1 MFAVS
6 TRRRALAVA
15 AGAMMAG
22 GMVLGAGT
30 AQASGG
36 PACGAW
42 TDVGPNLSVR
52 TCVEVHAS
60 SLEVWTDIQ
69 NSTDGNQ
76 GLSITQYGQHVPAMA
91 TTNGAVVAGS
101 CYLVVAPGT
110 QGLCGRFYAQRTAGF
125 AQATADVKSEYVTL
139 TTVYS
144 PSVGT

>member
-42 TDVGPNLSVR
+42 TDVGPNLQAR
-52 TCVEVHAS
+52 TCVNVLAS
-60 SLEVWTDIQ
+60 SLELWTDIQ
-69 NSTDGNQ
+69 NATDGNQ
-76 GLSITQYGQHVPAMA
+76 FVHVKQYGDTFNNQV
-91 TTNGAVVAGS
+91 GE
-101 CYLVVAPGT
+101 CYLVVAPGS
-110 QGLCGRFYAQRTAGF
+110 QGLCGRFYGHRNAGF
-125 AQATADVKSEYVTL
+125 AQALAYVDSSYDRRIVL
-139 TTVYS
+139 S
-144 PSVGT
+144 PTVGT

>member
-30 AQASGG
+30 AQAAGG

-42 TDVGPNLSVR
+42 TDVGPSLSAR
-52 TCVEVHAS
+52 TCVDVHAS
-60 SLEVWTDIQ
+60 SLELWTEIQ

-76 GLSITQYGQHVPAMA
+76 FVHVKQYG
-91 TTNGAVVAGS
+91 NGFNNQVGE
-101 CYLVVAPGT
+101 CYLIVAPGS
-110 QGLCGRFYAQRTAGF
+110 QGLCGRFYGHRQAGF
-125 AQATADVKSEYVTL
+125 SQALA
-139 TTVYS
+139 TVASDYDQRIVLS